1 MDILGAVYEPDKVT
15 FYNLVLF
22 VHIASA
28 IVAFGVVFA
37 YPLFLRAAR
46 TGDPANLPYF
56 HRAQGYVGARLIT
69 GGATLVL
76 ITGIVLAASSDV
88 YGFSDPFV
96 SAGLV
101 IVIAILGLGGAVFAP
116 LERRLAEL
124 SARDLAAAPA
134 GGLVQLSAEYRATLR
149 RYDLAATFGATL
161 VLAAVLLMVVKPL

>member
-1 MDILGAVYEPDKVT
+1 MDILGAVYQPDKVT
-15 FYNLVLF
+15 VYNLVLF
-22 VHIASA
+22 LHIASA

-56 HRAQGYVGARLIT
+56 HRTQGYVGARLIT

-88 YGFSDPFV
+88 YGFKNPFV
-96 SAGLV
+96 SAGLLIV
-101 IVIAILGLGGAVFAP
+101 IVILGLGGAVFTP

-124 SARDLAAAPA
+124 SARDVAAAR
-134 GGLVQLSAEYRATLR
+134 GGRVQLSPEYRATLR
-149 RYDLAATFGATL
+149 RYDLAATLGATL

>member
-1 MDILGAVYEPDKVT
+1 MAAVYQPDKLT
-15 FYNLVLF
+15 FYDLVLF
-22 VHIASA
+22 LHIAST

-37 YPLFLRAAR
+37 YPLFLRSAR
-46 TGDPANLPYF
+46 TGDPAHLPYF
-56 HRAQGYVGARLIT
+56 HRTQGYVGARLIT

-76 ITGIVLAASSDV
+76 ITGIVMAASSDV

-96 SAGLV
+96 SAGLLIV
-101 IVIAILGLGGAVFAP
+101 IVLLGLGGAVFAP

-124 SARDLAAAPA
+124 ATRDVAAAQ
-134 GGLVQLSAEYRATLR
+134 GGAVQLSGEYRATMR

>member
-1 MDILGAVYEPDKVT
+1 MDILGAVYEPDKVS

-22 VHIASA
+22 LHIASA

-46 TGDPANLPYF
+46 TGDPANLPYV
-56 HRAQGYVGARLIT
+56 HRTQGYVSARLIT

-96 SAGLV
+96 SAGLLIV
-101 IVIAILGLGGAVFAP
+101 IVLLGLASAVFSP

-124 SARDLAAAPA
+124 SARDVAAAP
-134 GGLVQLSAEYRATLR
+134 GGPVQLSPEYRATLR
-149 RYDLAATFGATL
+149 SYDLAASLGATL